1 MHFTYEKIHGPNIG
15 DFIQNK
21 VLKEFLSY
29 FMFGLSASKVFFWE
43 RGEDG
48 IHFF

>member
-21 VLKEFLSY
+21 VLKEFLSHLIY
-29 FMFGLSASKVFFWE
+29 V
-43 RGEDG
+43 RP
-48 IHFF
+48 